1 VFISAHQWLLL
12 RRSLGLT
19 NECARAIDAT
29 GDNVLPC
36 AMTVNPAGVAYSSVP
51 TSSSVRGRPAQNRVR
66 LPALVAAL
74 AFALLFGGPRSAEA
88 AGAQPWT
95 VRDSVIYTRVD
106 NTALT
111 YDVFTP
117 TNPNGAAVISILSG
131 GWISSKANGSPGLG
145 AEFLRRG
152 YTLFTI
158 SHGSAP
164 RYTIDE
170 IVPQVMRAVRHIRA
184 NARAYGIAPDRIGI
198 TGSSAGGH
206 LSLMI
211 GLAGAAGD
219 PAAKD
224 AIDQVSSR
232 VQAIGAFYPPTDFLN
247 YGHPDQ
253 DAAGRG
259 TLADYRGAF
268 AFHELSSNKRHF
280 VPIVDEARR
289 REMARQISPVTHV
302 SSDDPPTLLV
312 HGDQDKRVP
321 LQQSELIIERLKKA
335 GVTTKL
341 IVKPGEAHGWK
352 DRSPETAAIADWFDQ
367 HLAPRK

>member
-1 VFISAHQWLLL
+1 
-12 RRSLGLT
+12 
-19 NECARAIDAT
+19 
-29 GDNVLPC
+29 
-36 AMTVNPAGVAYSSVP
+36 MTVNPAGAAYPSVP
-51 TSSSVRGRPAQNRVR
+51 TSQWARWLSCNRVR
-66 LPALVAAL
+66 LPVL
-74 AFALLFGGPRSAEA
+74 ATTLTFGLLLGDVRSALA

-117 TNPNGAAVISILSG
+117 KNPNGAAVISILSG
-131 GWISSKANGSPGLG
+131 GWVSSKANGSPGLA

-152 YTLFTI
+152 YTVFTV
-158 SHGSAP
+158 SHGSTP

-170 IVPQVMRAVRHIRA
+170 IIPQVMRAVRHIRA
-184 NARAYGIAPDRIGI
+184 NAQAYGIAPDRLGI

-224 AIDQVSSR
+224 AVDQVSSR
-232 VQAIGAFYPPTDFLN
+232 VQAIGSFFPPTDFLN
-247 YGHPDQ
+247 YGHPNE

-280 VPIVDEARR
+280 VPIVDDAKF
-289 REMARQISPVTHV
+289 REVARQVSPVTHV

-312 HGDQDKRVP
+312 HGDKDKLVP
-321 LQQSELIIERLKKA
+321 LQQSELIIEQLKKA
-335 GVTTKL
+335 GVATKL
-341 IVKPGEAHGWK
+341 IVKAGEAHGWK

-367 HLAPRK
+367 HLAARK